1 VTDFSSAAL
10 DDYHQL
16 NKFDCGVPSLNEWL
30 VAQAY
35 RAKESGTAKTYVW
48 TLAGSDQVIAYYA
61 IAPHLVSRNEVSG
74 GLAGGVSA
82 IPSYLLARL
91 ALDGSM
97 QGQGLGGQ
105 RLSEKN
111 ERIMEAAAI
120 GSGRLIIVDAVDDQ
134 AASFYRK
141 FGFRP
146 VKDNPRRLVHK
157 IATVRKSLHG

>member
-1 VTDFSSAAL
+1 VIDFSSAAL

-16 NKFDCGVPSLNEWL
+16 DKFDCGVPSLNEWL

-48 TLAGSDQVIAYYA
+48 THMGGDQVIAYYP

-82 IPSYLLARL
+82 IPGYLLARL

-97 QGQGLGGQ
+97 QGHGLGGQ
-105 RLSEKN
+105 LLRDAL
-111 ERIMEAAAI
+111 ERIIQAAAI
-120 GSGRLIIVDAVDDQ
+120 GSGRLIVVDAIDDQ
-134 AASFYRK
+134 ASGFYRK

-157 IATVRKSLHG
+157 IATVRKSLQG

>member
-1 VTDFSSAAL
+1 MTDFSSAAL

-74 GLAGGVSA
+74 AVDNSFAMRSSGLWRLL
-82 IPSYLLARL
+82 LLA
-91 ALDGSM
+91 
-97 QGQGLGGQ
+97 Q
-105 RLSEKN
+105 
-111 ERIMEAAAI
+111 
-120 GSGRLIIVDAVDDQ
+120 AV
-134 AASFYRK
+134 
-141 FGFRP
+141 
-146 VKDNPRRLVHK
+146 
-157 IATVRKSLHG
+157 